1 MAPTTYRLM
10 TVNKVPERA
19 KRLVGRVTEILNNSQ
34 EYKIEH
40 VVNCETIADVE
51 PNATEYK
58 PDIVCCASMWTA
70 EEAEEIL
77 TIARS
82 IRPDVKTH
90 IIPHGLQVEKGPDA
104 IVEHL
109 VEKLPAL
116 IAQ

>member
-19 KRLVGRVTEILNNSQ
+19 KRLVGRVTEILNKDQDYN
-34 EYKIEH
+34 IEH
-40 VVNCETIADVE
+40 VTNCETIAEVE
-51 PNATEYK
+51 SKATEYK

-70 EEAEEIL
+70 EEADEIL

-82 IRPDVKTH
+82 VKPDVKTH
-90 IIPHGLQVEKGPDA
+90 IIPHGLQIDKGPDA